1 MISKVLWAVMG
12 MTLAIGAQSS
22 SANASGKVS
31 SCRAQS
37 DEYRYRSSDGNFRVV
52 AERINTFFSPG
63 GNVKVGVPGVPTG
76 DVVRADTEILIISTE
91 IVVCE
96 SSPRSRNSRG
106 ALPTVT
112 TSDCNYV
119 GCVEDLGPDYSDMP
133 PGSTVKISTCSNNV
147 QTERRYTKSSS
158 GNWVLL
164 EYSTVYVEE
173 CRLT

>member
-1 MISKVLWAVMG
+1 MKL
-12 MTLAIGAQSS
+12 
-22 SANASGKVS
+22 
-31 SCRAQS
+31 
-37 DEYRYRSSDGNFRVV
+37 
-52 AERINTFFSPG
+52 
-63 GNVKVGVPGVPTG
+63 GVPGVPPG
-76 DVVRADTEILIISTE
+76 DVVRSDTEILIISTE

-96 SSPRSRNSRG
+96 SSPRSRNSRD
-106 ALPTVT
+106 ALPSLTA
-112 TSDCNYV
+112 SDCNYV
-119 GCVEDLGPDYSDMP
+119 GCIEDLGPDYSDMP